1 MTDKMSDAHVRW
13 IKRLC
18 RTWPEGVP
26 AWQPEPDEAP
36 VSGRIE
42 PRPEIW
48 RDLKGMPDPEGMCMQ
63 CLQCRYYVELSGEL
77 GADWGA
83 CTNELSQYDGQLVFE
98 HWTCREWAEEIE
110 SLSTEVSVRIDYEI
124 LNWLMSKEDG
134 DLAKI
139 NDILR
144 DTMMNER
151 EGK

>member
-1 MTDKMSDAHVRW
+1 
-13 IKRLC
+13 
-18 RTWPEGVP
+18 
-26 AWQPEPDEAP
+26 
-36 VSGRIE
+36 
-42 PRPEIW
+42 
-48 RDLKGMPDPEGMCMQ
+48 MPDPEGMCMQ
-63 CLQCRYYVELSGEL
+63 CLQSRYYVELSGEL

-83 CTNELSQYDGQLVFE
+83 CTNELSQYDGRLVFE

-151 EGK
+151 EGR